1 MLLKFVIKR
10 ILIMIPIVIGVIF
23 IVFAINRMSPADP
36 VAGVLG
42 SSYTQEQYD
51 RQKAEMGL
59 DKPFL
64 IQFAVYIRDL
74 VAKLDMG
81 QSYQNGTSVSGEI
94 FKRLPTTLKLGVIGC
109 LITIFLGIPFGII
122 SATHQYSIADYAVTV
137 FSLIFAA
144 MPGFW
149 LGLMLIIIFSL
160 NLQWLPASM
169 ATKFVTW
176 KHWILPSLAVGLCPV
191 ASITRLT
198 RSSMLDVVRQD
209 YIRTARAKGVREGRV
224 IVHHALKNALIP
236 VVTSLGLQLGIL
248 VSGSVVVEMIFSIP
262 GLGSLMTTAISNA
275 DYPVIQG
282 CVVVLSVLICCINLL
297 TDILYGFIDPRIMSQ
312 YTGGKKRRP
321 AGKKVA

>member
-1 MLLKFVIKR
+1 M
-10 ILIMIPIVIGVIF
+10 
-23 IVFAINRMSPADP
+23 
-36 VAGVLG
+36 
-42 SSYTQEQYD
+42 
-51 RQKAEMGL
+51 
-59 DKPFL
+59 
-64 IQFAVYIRDL
+64 
-74 VAKLDMG
+74 
-81 QSYQNGTSVSGEI
+81 SGEI
-94 FKRLPTTLKLGVIGC
+94 FKRLPTTLKLGIIGC

-209 YIRTARAKGVREGRV
+209 YIRTARAKGVRDGRV

-236 VVTSLGLQLGIL
+236 VVTSLGLQLGNL